1 MSDFHKAFPPIETR
15 DNVPA
20 VCCAVAMLGLVL
32 GGFIVTSR
40 MYPAETQVA
49 ISTTAQSQPGEWVDG
64 R

>member
-20 VCCAVAMLGLVL
+20 VCFAVAILGLVL
-32 GGFIVTSR
+32 GGFIVAAR
-40 MYPAETQVA
+40 MYPAETQMA
-49 ISTTAQSQPGEWVDG
+49 INTSAQTPPGQWVDG